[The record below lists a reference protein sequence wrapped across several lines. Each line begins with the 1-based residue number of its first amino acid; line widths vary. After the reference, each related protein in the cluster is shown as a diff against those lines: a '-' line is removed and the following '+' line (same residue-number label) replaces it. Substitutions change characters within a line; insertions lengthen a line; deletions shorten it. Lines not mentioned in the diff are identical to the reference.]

1 MPAQLIALS
10 EGPNILL
17 DKPILLF
24 GRNPECDIQ
33 IDSRKVSRRHCCIAQ
48 VNDYLV
54 IRDLGSTNGVR
65 VNGVRVNEGRLKGG
79 DELTIGSHR
88 YQIRWDPL
96 EARGHRTPP
105 PRVEPDLPRAS
116 VDPEDDDE
124 LLESCDDPVPLN
136 EDDGTPR
143 AAGQVPALSLGN
155 TAMAADKNT
164 LLPGGLD
171 KTNGLVIPDDLNLA
185 PASDVKPRKNAKPN
199 PPG

>member
-1 MPAQLIALS
+1 MPAQLVALT

-54 IRDLGSTNGVR
+54 VRDLGSTNGIR

-96 EARGHRTPP
+96 EARGQRASPAM
-105 PRVEPDLPRAS
+105 VEPDVPRAGAE
-116 VDPEDDDE
+116 PEDDDE
-124 LLESCDDPVPLN
+124 LLESCDDPVALN

-143 AAGQVPALSLGN
+143 AAGPIPASLGN
-155 TAMAADKNT
+155 TAMANDKHTLMPDGADKT
-164 LLPGGLD
+164 HGI
-171 KTNGLVIPDDLNLA
+171 VIPDDLNLA
-185 PASDVKPRKNAKPN
+185 PASDVKPRKQNR
-199 PPG
+199 PG